1 MLFVPNKGKTDF
13 IVIIQFFTFTEIKWS
28 AVSQFTLH
36 WQVWIKVKFGP
47 WEQIKE
53 VPHWLFIVPVLS
65 SLVLVHRLSC
75 GMMGSVSASAALVH
89 QQYGVSRGAP
99 VSLPLL
105 PLSLTEAAAAEMPV
119 CWCSP
124 AHSEKAFPSSAAA
137 GGPSPSPGHPSVPAG
152 TAPLFHPYSER
163 ERTETEREMCLSY
176 PRPQKLL
183 SPLRCVFQSRAARPH
198 QLDTACPPPS
208 GTR

>member
-1 MLFVPNKGKTDF
+1 MW
-13 IVIIQFFTFTEIKWS
+13 IQ
-28 AVSQFTLH
+28 VQ
-36 WQVWIKVKFGP
+36 FGP

-75 GMMGSVSASAALVH
+75 GMMGRVSASTALVH
-89 QQYGVSRGAP
+89 QRYGVSRRAP

-105 PLSLTEAAAAEMPV
+105 ALSLTEATAAEMLV
-119 CWCSP
+119 WWCSP
-124 AHSEKAFPSSAAA
+124 AHSEKAFLSSTAVGA
-137 GGPSPSPGHPSVPAG
+137 PSPSPGHPSVPAG
-152 TAPLFHPYSER
+152 TAPFFTHTAKEKEQR
-163 ERTETEREMCLSY
+163 QREMCLSY
-176 PRPQKLL
+176 PRHQKLL

-198 QLDTACPPPS
+198 QRDTACPPSS